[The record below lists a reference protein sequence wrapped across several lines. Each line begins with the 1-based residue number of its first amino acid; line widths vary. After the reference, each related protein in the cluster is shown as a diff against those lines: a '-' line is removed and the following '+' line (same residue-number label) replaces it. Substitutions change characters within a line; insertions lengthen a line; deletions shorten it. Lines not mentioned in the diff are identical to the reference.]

1 MKIRLPCLVGF
12 SPFLTFPFAVLLV
25 ISCFSSLILTS
36 VCLKL
41 GPHFTCVSNQ
51 FPVEQHT
58 MENSHGREIHYHLAR
73 ALMHMNYIA
82 GFLRFFEP
90 SVDWDDHP
98 QDLYG
103 RTNRA
108 PHTLGTFIPSCPFH
122 RPHQFPLSSLM
133 EAYRHIWS

>member
-1 MKIRLPCLVGF
+1 MKTGFLCLVGF
-12 SPFLTFPFAVLLV
+12 LPFVAFPFVVSLV
-25 ISCFSSLILTS
+25 SSCLFITFLNVSLAQTRTPFS
-36 VCLKL
+36 
-41 GPHFTCVSNQ
+41 CVSNQ
-51 FPVEQHT
+51 FPAQHN
-58 MENSHGREIHYHLAR
+58 MENPHGREIHYHLAR

-122 RPHQFPLSSLM
+122 RPHQFPLLSLM
-133 EAYRHIWS
+133 EACRHIWS